1 VKLAAAGGGSSVDKT
16 AAAKSSEDKAAADS
30 SVDKTTAAKSSE
42 DKAAAAEVLL
52 AAAAE
57 SFLDKA
63 TAAESP
69 VDKTAAAEN
78 SVDKTAAAESSPD
91 KAVGGEKS
99 SLEKAAACQSS
110 PDKAAGVNSPAKANT
125 QQQATVRVKTVE
137 LAQLAKL
144 SRERSTS
151 DCRQS
156 AEVNSQSG
164 DGDKAAQPAEGDPK
178 QQQSQ
183 SRETP
188 DRKQLATHKDCVGS
202 GDVSEKGDSKGPS
215 SASDVVDATVVAAGE
230 EDDVTVESDI
240 ITVVTEG

>member
-1 VKLAAAGGGSSVDKT
+1 
-16 AAAKSSEDKAAADS
+16 
-30 SVDKTTAAKSSE
+30 
-42 DKAAAAEVLL
+42 
-52 AAAAE
+52 
-57 SFLDKA
+57 
-63 TAAESP
+63 
-69 VDKTAAAEN
+69 
-78 SVDKTAAAESSPD
+78 
-91 KAVGGEKS
+91 VGGEKS

-110 PDKAAGVNSPAKANT
+110 PEKATAGGNSPAKANT

-164 DGDKAAQPAEGDPK
+164 DGDKAAQTADGDPK
-178 QQQSQ
+178 QQESH

-202 GDVSEKGDSKGPS
+202 GDVSQKGDSKGPPA